1 MTDAPIVLGP
11 NQPAHFY
18 RGGLGI
24 ARLRGIPQAPGNTP
38 EDWIGSTTEMFGR
51 PGDGLTRLPGGATLR
66 EAIAADPDGFL
77 GADHVA
83 RFGINPALLV
93 KILDTGQR
101 LVVHFHPDR
110 DFAARYLGSRFG
122 KTESWL
128 ILETR
133 DENGDPSAGH
143 VYLGFARDADPAV
156 VRRWVDD
163 QDTSA
168 ILDSLNQVAVAPG
181 DTVLVPAGV
190 PHAIGAGIT
199 LVELQ
204 EPTDFSILLE
214 WAGFAIDGARDGHL
228 GLGLDTALTALDYS
242 GWDAGR
248 LDQLRSLRPDAV
260 ERPGVTRLLPERA
273 DEFFRAERVE
283 TYGPVDFEPGYA
295 ILVVTSGRGRLTYPS
310 GSFPVRRGSTV
321 LVPYGAGLTTLEG
334 DLRALRCRRRRR
346 LTAKPVGPRVDRDA
360 GAQDGRQE
368 RGPGAGR
375 RGHLLRGDQDDVDRR
390 EAVGGQL
397 AGPALAGGRAGAGRS
412 AITSRSTS
420 LPARA
425 VPLA

>member
-1 MTDAPIVLGP
+1 MTGAPIVLGP

-24 ARLRGIPQAPGNTP
+24 ARLRGIPQPSQNSP

-51 PGDGLTRLPGGATLR
+51 PGDGLSRLPGGETLR
-66 EAIAADPDGFL
+66 AAIAADPAGFL
-77 GADHVA
+77 GADHLA
-83 RFGINPALLV
+83 RFGVNPALLV
-93 KILDTGQR
+93 KVLDTGQR

-110 DFAARYLGSRFG
+110 DFAARYLGSRSG

-133 DENGDPSAGH
+133 DESGDPSAGH
-143 VYLGFARDADPAV
+143 VYLGFAADADPLA
-156 VRRWVDD
+156 VRRRVGD

-168 ILDSLNQVAVAPG
+168 ILDSLNKVPVAPG

-214 WAGFAIDGARDGHL
+214 WKGFAIDGVRDGHL
-228 GLGLDTALTALDYS
+228 GLGFDTALTALDYS
-242 GWDAGR
+242 GWDASR
-248 LDQLRSLRPDAV
+248 LGALRALRPGAA
-260 ERPGVTRLLPERA
+260 ERPGVTRLLPARA

-283 TYGPVDFEPGYA
+283 TTAAVDFEPGYA
-295 ILVVTSGRGRLTYPS
+295 ILVVVAGRGRLTYPS
-310 GSFPVRRGSTV
+310 GSLAVRRGSTV

-334 DLRALRCRRRRR
+334 DLRVLRCR
-346 LTAKPVGPRVDRDA
+346 PP
-360 GAQDGRQE
+360 
-368 RGPGAGR
+368 
-375 RGHLLRGDQDDVDRR
+375 
-390 EAVGGQL
+390 
-397 AGPALAGGRAGAGRS
+397 S
-412 AITSRSTS
+412 A
-420 LPARA
+420 
-425 VPLA
+425 

>member
-1 MTDAPIVLGP
+1 MTDAPAAPILLAP

-24 ARLRGIPQAPGNTP
+24 ARLRGIPQPSGNSP

-51 PGDGLTRLPGGATLR
+51 PGDGLTHLAGGRTLR
-66 EAIAADPDGFL
+66 DAIAADPDGFL

-83 RFGINPALLV
+83 RFGVNPALLV
-93 KILDTGQR
+93 KVLDTGQR

-110 DFAARYLGSRFG
+110 DFAARYLGSRYG

-133 DENGDPSAGH
+133 DESGDPSAGY
-143 VYLGFARDADPAV
+143 VYLGFASDADPSI

-168 ILDSLNQVAVAPG
+168 ILDSLNKVPVAAG

-214 WAGFAIDGARDGHL
+214 WKGFAIDGVTAGHL
-228 GLGLDTALTALDYS
+228 GLGFDTALRALDYS
-242 GWDAGR
+242 GWDAAR
-248 LDQLRSLRPDAV
+248 LAALRSPRPGAA
-260 ERPGVTRLLPERA
+260 ERAGVTRLLPARA

-283 TYGPVDFEPGYA
+283 PSAAVDFEPGYA
-295 ILVVTSGRGRLTYPS
+295 ILVVVSGRGRLTYPS
-310 GSFPVRRGSTV
+310 GSLAVRRGSTV

-334 DLRALRCRRRRR
+334 ELRALRCS
-346 LTAKPVGPRVDRDA
+346 PPRA
-360 GAQDGRQE
+360 Y
-368 RGPGAGR
+368 
-375 RGHLLRGDQDDVDRR
+375 
-390 EAVGGQL
+390 
-397 AGPALAGGRAGAGRS
+397 
-412 AITSRSTS
+412 
-420 LPARA
+420 
-425 VPLA
+425 

>member
-1 MTDAPIVLGP
+1 MTGDFVAASAPIVLGP

-18 RGGLGI
+18 HGGIGI
-24 ARLRGIPQAPGNTP
+24 ARLRGIPQPSENSP

-51 PGDGLTRLPGGATLR
+51 PGAGLTRLNGGATLR
-66 EAIAADPDGFL
+66 DAIAADPDGFL

-83 RFGINPALLV
+83 RYGINPALLV

-101 LVVHFHPDR
+101 LVAHFHPGR
-110 DFAARYLGSRFG
+110 DFAGRYLGSRYG
-122 KTESWL
+122 KTESWF

-133 DENGDPSAGH
+133 DEGGDPSAGH
-143 VYLGFARDADPAV
+143 VYLGFSRDADPAV

-168 ILDSLNQVAVAPG
+168 ILGSLNKVAVAPG

-214 WAGFAIDGARDGHL
+214 WAGFAIDGAREGHL
-228 GLGLDTALTALDYS
+228 NLGFDVALTALDYS

-248 LDQLRSLRPDAV
+248 LLALRTPRPDAA

-273 DEFFRAERVE
+273 DEFFRAERIEPSV
-283 TYGPVDFEPGYA
+283 PVDFGPGYA
-295 ILVVTSGRGRLTYPS
+295 ILVVTSGQGQLTYGS
-310 GSFPVRRGSTV
+310 GSLPVRRGSTI

-334 DLRALRCRRRRR
+334 DLRALRCR
-346 LTAKPVGPRVDRDA
+346 PPS
-360 GAQDGRQE
+360 
-368 RGPGAGR
+368 P
-375 RGHLLRGDQDDVDRR
+375 LL
-390 EAVGGQL
+390 
-397 AGPALAGGRAGAGRS
+397 
-412 AITSRSTS
+412 
-420 LPARA
+420 
-425 VPLA
+425 